1 MKKSSQV
8 VNSGSSLTSKVNYP
22 TSFCWGW
29 KRKQV
34 FTSFVELVQSVHLV
48 GQNEFMVHDSS
59 YWNFL
64 TSTNQMLFDWVK
76 LKCCYF
82 NCVRALFS
90 LFACFGMALYL
101 KQVLFVSLSGYRS
114 LCFLQISCEVKSM
127 ELHGA
132 RVTTPIHLPVPP
144 LAPQTH
150 YTSVFTSSPLFLS
163 TAL

>member
-64 TSTNQMLFDWVK
+64 MSTNQTCFLIGYNLNAVT
-76 LKCCYF
+76 LT
-82 NCVRALFS
+82 VRALFS